1 MRKIEP
7 IYDFIEVDASNKFDL
22 QQAAK
27 EGFQQYGMRA
37 NHDERW
43 VKLRRPL
50 GEENAWRVLGAQ

>member
-27 EGFQQYGMRA
+27 EGFEIYGISRDLRA
-37 NHDERW
+37 DHTSY
-43 VKLRRPL
+43 VKMRRPVRS
-50 GEENAWRVLGAQ
+50 GKEKP

>member
-7 IYDFIEVDASNKFDL
+7 MYDFIEILSTNKAEL

-27 EGFQQYGMRA
+27 DGYTQYGMRA

-43 VKLRRPL
+43 LKLRRAV
-50 GEENAWRVLGAQ
+50 GKEGKR